1 MTNTTNESEAMEVW
15 LSVRMAHERAYE
27 DTPGPIGARS
37 RIIAADQA
45 AARVI
50 ATALEA
56 RDAEALRWQS
66 RAEHAEVLLA
76 DAKRERGD
84 AYADA
89 ALVSDQ
95 VTHARDQLAEL
106 LAGATD
112 SPEELAKCLRGD
124 AWYGV
129 ANLVEGIPA
138 ILAILTKGNT
148 HG

>member
-15 LSVRMAHERAYE
+15 RKARRAFNIVPNPYPNAGTE
-27 DTPGPIGARS
+27 
-37 RIIAADQA
+37 A

-84 AYADA
+84 AYAEA

-148 HG
+148 HD

>member
-15 LSVRMAHERAYE
+15 HE
-27 DTPGPIGARS
+27 ARQV
-37 RIIAADQA
+37 AETGGEWVLGEWELDHQA

-50 ATALEA
+50 ATALEV
-56 RDAEALRWQS
+56 RDTEALRWQS

-76 DAKRERGD
+76 DTKRERGD

-138 ILAILTKGNT
+138 ILAILTKGKT
-148 HG
+148 RD